1 MLLKGL
7 GLAFIFIEC
16 KNLYGDIE
24 IDSNGNFIRTIEFG
38 GNKKKEGI
46 YSPITQNHRHL
57 QLIRKIRQDKK
68 KSILTKFMT
77 DKYFEDFNKS
87 VVVLANPRTVLNS
100 KFAKKEVKEQVI
112 RADQLVNYIRNTY
125 QNSNEVEESDSKLL
139 AWANFYLELH
149 KDIEKDYTERYE
161 QYRILNKETEN
172 IEPFIV
178 NANSSMIR
186 NNIEETEIFKELKA
200 YRLTKS
206 REENIKPYFIYNN
219 NQLKDLI
226 SKIPT
231 NIEELQEISG
241 FSEIKV
247 NKYGED
253 ILRIVG
259 KFKAR

>member
-1 MLLKGL
+1 M
-7 GLAFIFIEC
+7 
-16 KNLYGDIE
+16 
-24 IDSNGNFIRTIEFG
+24 
-38 GNKKKEGI
+38 
-46 YSPITQNHRHL
+46 
-57 QLIRKIRQDKK
+57 
-68 KSILTKFMT
+68 
-77 DKYFEDFNKS
+77 
-87 VVVLANPRTVLNS
+87 
-100 KFAKKEVKEQVI
+100 
-112 RADQLVNYIRNTY
+112 
-125 QNSNEVEESDSKLL
+125 L

-186 NNIEETEIFKELKA
+186 DNIEETEIFKELKA

>member
-1 MLLKGL
+1 
-7 GLAFIFIEC
+7 
-16 KNLYGDIE
+16 
-24 IDSNGNFIRTIEFG
+24 
-38 GNKKKEGI
+38 
-46 YSPITQNHRHL
+46 
-57 QLIRKIRQDKK
+57 
-68 KSILTKFMT
+68 
-77 DKYFEDFNKS
+77 
-87 VVVLANPRTVLNS
+87 
-100 KFAKKEVKEQVI
+100 
-112 RADQLVNYIRNTY
+112 
-125 QNSNEVEESDSKLL
+125 
-139 AWANFYLELH
+139 
-149 KDIEKDYTERYE
+149 
-161 QYRILNKETEN
+161 
-172 IEPFIV
+172 
-178 NANSSMIR
+178 MIR
-186 NNIEETEIFKELKA
+186 DNIEETEIFKELKA